1 MRELLRRIP
10 QVSKVVESLK
20 GLYPEVYIK
29 MAAREVLDRF
39 RREIAEGKR
48 KSLEGL
54 IEEVEERARQIS
66 EPNLKR
72 VINATGVVINTNLG
86 RAPLSEETLRFL
98 SELAAGYSNLEFDLD
113 SGSRG
118 SRNEHVEELLT
129 HLTGAQ
135 AALVLNNNAGA
146 VLLVLNTLAKG
157 KEVVISRGE
166 LVEIGGSFR
175 IPEIMESSGA
185 ILKEVGTTNK
195 TRLQDY
201 ERAINPDTAILMKVH
216 RSNFYMEGF
225 VQDTPLWEL
234 ASLAKERGVISY
246 YDSGSGLIADLNR
259 AGLGTGEPTLRE
271 SLATGVDL
279 VSCSGDK
286 LLGSAQAGIVLGSS
300 ELIEKLKRNPLL
312 RALRIDKLCL
322 GALEYTL
329 RIYMEGRQ
337 EEVPVI
343 RMLTQPPA
351 QIKRR
356 AKRLLRK
363 LKGIESLEAKLVKD
377 FSKPGG
383 GSMPHLSL
391 ETYCVALRHRG
402 MSASLFSEKLRGAEP
417 PVVCRIK
424 EDTLLLDMRTVSD
437 RELGELRRV
446 LLSVAA

>member
-225 VQDTPLWEL
+225 VQDTPLREL

-246 YDSGSGLIADLNR
+246 YDSGSGLIADLSR

-322 GALEYTL
+322 GALEHTL

-343 RMLTQPPA
+343 CMLTQPPA

-402 MSASLFSEKLRGAEP
+402 MSASLFSEKLRRAEP